1 MSENRRAR
9 AGGQFREAAAGTAT
23 AAAAKEGE
31 TMPGRDAG
39 RTGNPAWQGGDAPAA
54 AGAAA
59 ARAPW
64 GG

>member
-1 MSENRRAR
+1 MSENCRAR
-9 AGGQFREAAAGTAT
+9 AGGQFRE
-23 AAAAKEGE
+23 AAAKEGE

-39 RTGNPAWQGGDAPAA
+39 RTGNPAGQGGDAPAA
-54 AGAAA
+54 AGAAG